1 MYRRGQTFFGSI
13 IAIYIGLYFVSPQI
27 ANFCLAVFFIL
38 LIPALIL
45 RYFFMDSL
53 YKGSISIVPKRFVFN
68 KNTIYN
74 EHCTVKYFQDEKIVV
89 LDNVANKKLEKR
101 TFTITKEKNKVN
113 VNKCWNEVC
122 KIFDA
127 FISLD
132 SLASFY
138 SYETKVDII
147 TIKSTTGKDF
157 AKKDNDIKI
166 DSTNTGA
173 KFVEMGAIQPDPYSR
188 GLEHQRPY
196 DEKFVNIDNIH
207 QAEKTR
213 ERDIEAPQFI
223 DLSDA
228 LDAGP
233 NKIDVNN
240 SGADE
245 IAVLPG
251 INNVTAKT
259 IVQYRAAN
267 GLFKD
272 ADDFIKV
279 ANVKEHFIS
288 KIKSMIVIGE
298 PKKADNGGD
307 DDQGRIVDI

>member
-1 MYRRGQTFFGSI
+1 M
-13 IAIYIGLYFVSPQI
+13 
-27 ANFCLAVFFIL
+27 N
-38 LIPALIL
+38 
-45 RYFFMDSL
+45 
-53 YKGSISIVPKRFVFN
+53 IVLSNIF
-68 KNTIYN
+68 
-74 EHCTVKYFQDEKIVV
+74 KIVV

-196 DEKFVNIDNIH
+196 DEKFVNIVHFVMQTFAIC
-207 QAEKTR
+207 T
-213 ERDIEAPQFI
+213 I
-223 DLSDA
+223 LSFFR
-228 LDAGP
+228 P
-233 NKIDVNN
+233 
-240 SGADE
+240 
-245 IAVLPG
+245 
-251 INNVTAKT
+251 
-259 IVQYRAAN
+259 
-267 GLFKD
+267 
-272 ADDFIKV
+272 
-279 ANVKEHFIS
+279 
-288 KIKSMIVIGE
+288 SMIFFYPFCLSVSFLFLSLHI
-298 PKKADNGGD
+298 
-307 DDQGRIVDI
+307 I